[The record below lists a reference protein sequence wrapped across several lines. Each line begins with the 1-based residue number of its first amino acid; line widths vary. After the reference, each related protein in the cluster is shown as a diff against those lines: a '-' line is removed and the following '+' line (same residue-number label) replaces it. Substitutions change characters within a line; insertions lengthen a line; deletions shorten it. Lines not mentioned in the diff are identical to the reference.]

1 MIEKSDSL
9 KHEQHSQSTGNQTAR
24 HERAREALRRLR
36 QIGEDLPAVDAVAL
50 VRESRDVA
58 EQGAR

>member
-1 MIEKSDSL
+1 MIEKSDTL
-9 KHEQHSQSTGNQTAR
+9 KPEQNSQFTGNQTAR
-24 HERAREALRRLR
+24 YERAREALRRLR